1 MCGDEKK
8 GCGQAGKGGKGLSKL
23 HESCLGDTPVPSPPC
38 SHLGSPGTLS
48 RIVWG
53 WLWRQ
58 EGHYSLGQ
66 AGSSLSQA
74 SWNRNDGCAERLKEM
89 GWKWLLSNISKAGML
104 GREQVAR
111 THIWKSFMAI
121 ICHHLKPRIISIITR
136 RYT

>member
-1 MCGDEKK
+1 MGMKRRAVDRQGKEAKDFQSCRRAVWVTPQSLHLLAATLAPPGPSAGLCGGGCGDKR
-8 GCGQAGKGGKGLSKL
+8 
-23 HESCLGDTPVPSPPC
+23 
-38 SHLGSPGTLS
+38 GT
-48 RIVWG
+48 IP
-53 WLWRQ
+53 
-58 EGHYSLGQ
+58 LGQ
-66 AGSSLSQA
+66 AVSSLSQA